1 LKYYLVGLVLDF
13 MIKEKIKFLRS
24 IDPHGLEQDIN
35 NFIEKETRSVID
47 IFFINTV
54 TGHGNEIYY
63 DAYVRYAARARSSS
77 AKERIAPDEVE
88 DIS

>member
-1 LKYYLVGLVLDF
+1 MLIYYLVGLVRNF
-13 MIKEKIKFLRS
+13 MIREKVKFLRS

-35 NFIEKETRSVID
+35 NFIEKEARSIID

-63 DAYVRYAARARSSS
+63 DAYVRYAAKARSSS
-77 AKERIAPDEVE
+77 AKEHIIPDEV
-88 DIS
+88 